1 MVNWEEVWAELLK
14 TAEEV
19 GVARY
24 TIGERLFGKDGLKRI
39 YQKKVRACRCL
50 CEDLIA
56 VINDEIKSKK
66 LLKDKEPEVKKETK
80 KKLKAAEKKVAAN
93 KPASIPQKETTV
105 DAIQAAIDLI
115 KAQQRA
121 PLIVEQTPKEEPV
134 EEVKP
139 EPVEEPVEE
148 QVEAPIEEVEE
159 EVVEEPVET
168 PVEEDVSD
176 IAVFDADEEEDPL
189 FTRVDKMSFILED
202 YFYRLQYPFKI
213 IRGREEVDEGDHILL
228 FIKTNGEVKPYILSA
243 DQFKEFVATGKVN
256 HWFSARLPK
265 EIWEKMGKVET
276 PSEQEVF

>member
-50 CEDLIA
+50 CEDLVA

-66 LLKDKEPEVKKETK
+66 LLKDKEADVKKATK
-80 KKLKAAEKKVAAN
+80 KKLKAAEKKISAN

-115 KAQQRA
+115 KAQQRE

-134 EEVKP
+134 VEINP
-139 EPVEEPVEE
+139 ETVEEPIEGHIEV
-148 QVEAPIEEVEE
+148 PIEED
-159 EVVEEPVET
+159 VEEPTET
-168 PVEEDVSD
+168 PVEDEVSD
-176 IAVFDADEEEDPL
+176 IAVFDADKEEPL
-189 FTRVDKMSFILED
+189 FVRVDKMSFILDD
-202 YFYRLQYPFKI
+202 YFYRMQYPFKI
-213 IRGREEVDEGDHILL
+213 ISGREEVDEGDHILL

-243 DQFKEFVATGKVN
+243 AQFKEFIATGKVN
-256 HWFSARLPK
+256 HWFSVRLPK

-276 PSEQEVF
+276 TVEQEEM

>member
-50 CEDLIA
+50 CEDLVA

-66 LLKDKEPEVKKETK
+66 LLKDKEADVKKATK
-80 KKLKAAEKKVAAN
+80 KKLKAAEKKISAN

-115 KAQQRA
+115 KAQQRE

-134 EEVKP
+134 VEINP
-139 EPVEEPVEE
+139 ETVEEPIEE
-148 QVEAPIEEVEE
+148 QIEAPIKED
-159 EVVEEPVET
+159 VEEPTETLVED
-168 PVEEDVSD
+168 EVSD
-176 IAVFDADEEEDPL
+176 IAVFDVDKEEPL
-189 FTRVDKMSFILED
+189 FVRVDKMSFILDD
-202 YFYRLQYPFKI
+202 YFYRMQYPFKI
-213 IRGREEVDEGDHILL
+213 ISGREEVDEGDHILL

-243 DQFKEFVATGKVN
+243 AQFKEFIATGKVN
-256 HWFSARLPK
+256 HWFSVRLPK

-276 PSEQEVF
+276 TVEQEEM

>member
-66 LLKDKEPEVKKETK
+66 SFKDKETDVKKATK
-80 KKLKAAEKKVAAN
+80 KKLKAAEKKVSSN
-93 KPASIPQKETTV
+93 KPISIPQKETTV

-121 PLIVEQTPKEEPV
+121 PLIVEQAPKEESVV
-134 EEVKP
+134 EINP
-139 EPVEEPVEE
+139 EIVEEPIEE
-148 QVEAPIEEVEE
+148 QIEVPIEEDEK
-159 EVVEEPVET
+159 EPTET
-168 PVEEDVSD
+168 PVEDEVSD
-176 IAVFDADEEEDPL
+176 IAVFDADEKETV
-189 FTRVDKMSFILED
+189 FVRVDKMSFILDD
-202 YFYRLQYPFKI
+202 YFYRMQYPFKI
-213 IRGREEVDEGDHILL
+213 ISGREEVDEGDHILL

-243 DQFKEFVATGKVN
+243 GQFKEFVATGKVN
-256 HWFSARLPK
+256 HWFSVRLPK

-276 PSEQEVF
+276 PSIQEEF

>member
-66 LLKDKEPEVKKETK
+66 LFKDKETDVKKAAK
-80 KKLKAAEKKVAAN
+80 KKLKAAEKKVSSN
-93 KPASIPQKETTV
+93 KPTSIPQKETTV

-121 PLIVEQTPKEEPV
+121 PLIVEQTPKEESVV
-134 EEVKP
+134 EINP
-139 EPVEEPVEE
+139 EIVEEPIEE
-148 QVEAPIEEVEE
+148 QIEVPIEEDEK
-159 EVVEEPVET
+159 EPTET
-168 PVEEDVSD
+168 PVEDEVSD
-176 IAVFDADEEEDPL
+176 IAVFDADEKESV
-189 FTRVDKMSFILED
+189 FVRVDKMSFILND
-202 YFYRLQYPFKI
+202 YFYRMQYPFKI
-213 IRGREEVDEGDHILL
+213 ISGREEVDEGDHILL

-243 DQFKEFVATGKVN
+243 GQFKEFVATGKVN
-256 HWFSARLPK
+256 HWFSVRLPK

-276 PSEQEVF
+276 PSIQEEF

>member
-1 MVNWEEVWAELLK
+1 MVNWEEVWTELLK

-50 CEDLIA
+50 CEDLVA

-66 LLKDKEPEVKKETK
+66 LLKDKAVDVKKAAK
-80 KKLKAAEKKVAAN
+80 KKLKSAEKKISVN
-93 KPASIPQKETTV
+93 KPASIPHKETTV

-134 EEVKP
+134 VEINPKT
-139 EPVEEPVEE
+139 VEEPIKE
-148 QVEAPIEEVEE
+148 QIEVPIEEDKEE
-159 EVVEEPVET
+159 STET
-168 PVEEDVSD
+168 PVEDEVSD
-176 IAVFDADEEEDPL
+176 IAVFDADKEEPL
-189 FTRVDKMSFILED
+189 FVRVDKMSFILDD
-202 YFYRLQYPFKI
+202 YFYRMQYPFKI
-213 IRGREEVDEGDHILL
+213 ISGREEVDEGDHILL

-256 HWFSARLPK
+256 HWFSVCLPK

-276 PSEQEVF
+276 PSVQEDF